1 LTSRDGSPLSWRERA
16 LPGLLFTALLIVAYS
31 DPLFVGRNFVGRD
44 LLVYN
49 LPMEMSVHEAYSRG
63 KLPVWSPEIS
73 GGRPLAPNPNAGAL
87 YPLRAAL
94 GALPFPEAARVF
106 PVFHW
111 IAAGVGMIVLLRA
124 IGVSRAGSWI
134 GAVTYAISGVGVSEV
149 FFPHIHPGMA
159 LLPWTVW
166 AVARPRASP
175 GGKLL
180 LLSFLFG
187 LLFLAGDVFTSG
199 MAVVSCA
206 IWILVEED
214 RSERPGALVLLV
226 LALVLAA
233 LIALPQILA
242 TSLWV
247 PETNRAVIGMKVR
260 DSLFFSIHP
269 LRLLELVVPYPLGF
283 TWTLENTDIWGW
295 AVFRGKG
302 MGLFS
307 SLYAGAF
314 AVIALVTGWRLPSK
328 GASFARLLFALA
340 LLVSVLPSLV
350 PASWE
355 RLPSPIP
362 LRNPEKFAVAW
373 TFALALFAGL
383 SLDRIRR
390 IGWPRWTLTVA
401 VALCLLAVGL
411 ALFGRPVGRWV
422 VAAIQGDPKDA
433 ERAAGQMPRAAAEAG
448 LLWVATVIA
457 LDRLRRPRRA
467 ELVAGLVLLTL
478 VPIEAN
484 RKIAR
489 TLPEQEV
496 FAPTPFARHLE
507 REDPQRFY
515 RTVGV
520 SLYQGGRSKAVIP
533 SPDDEYTD
541 RGRRNWVHYTPV
553 LWQRGMVF
561 NFDFDVG
568 DFSRVESL
576 RKFSVIAAEYPSG
589 KSLFGSLAL
598 RWAIR
603 FRDQVPLPGYRPFGG
618 DLLQKWDE
626 LPSALPAIR
635 LVEAWRE
642 ERSALDALNTVPRL
656 SDSEI
661 VLETGRRTSG
671 RARPGTVRI
680 LQDRPEA
687 LLAEVDSADPTWL
700 FVLRGYWPYRTV
712 EVDGRPVDAVPAQV
726 AYSAIEIP
734 AGRHSIEWRE
744 HLPGLEV
751 SRWGPLLFVPL
762 AIGLI
767 ARDRTRRV
775 RSRQ

>member
-1 LTSRDGSPLSWRERA
+1 LFAA
-16 LPGLLFTALLIVAYS
+16 LVIVAYA
-31 DPLFVGRNFVGRD
+31 DPLFVRRNFCGRD

-49 LPMEMSVHEAYSRG
+49 LPMEMSVHDAYSRG

-73 GGRPLAPNPNAGAL
+73 GGRPLLPNPNAGAL

-94 GALPFPEAARVF
+94 GVLSFPSAARVF

-111 IAAGVGMIVLLRA
+111 IAAGIGMIVLLRA

-134 GAVTYAISGVGVSEV
+134 GAVTYALSGVGVSEV
-149 FFPHIHPGMA
+149 FYPHIHPGMA

-166 AVARPRASP
+166 AVARRGTSP
-175 GGKLL
+175 GGRLL
-180 LLSFLFG
+180 LISFLFG
-187 LLFLAGDVFTSG
+187 LMLLAADVFTSG
-199 MAVVSCA
+199 MAIVSSA
-206 IWILVEED
+206 LWILVEED
-214 RSERPGALVLLV
+214 RSERAGALVLLV
-226 LALVLAA
+226 LALLLAA

-242 TSLWV
+242 TYLWI
-247 PETNRAVIGMKVR
+247 PETNRAVLGMKVR

-283 TWTLENTDIWGW
+283 TWTLQNSDIWGW
-295 AVFRGKG
+295 TVFRGKA

-314 AVIALVTGWRLPSK
+314 AVIALVTSWRLGSR
-328 GASFARLLFALA
+328 GANFARLLFALA

-350 PASWE
+350 PVSWE

-383 SLDRIRR
+383 SLDRFRR
-390 IGWPRWTLTVA
+390 IKWPRWMLA
-401 VALCLLAVGL
+401 VAALLGLLAIGL
-411 ALFGRPVGRWV
+411 TLFGRPVARWV
-422 VAAIQGDPKDA
+422 VAAIQGASKDV
-433 ERAAGQMPRAAAEAG
+433 EVAARQMPRAAAEAG
-448 LLWVATVIA
+448 LLWVATLIA
-457 LDRLRRPRRA
+457 LDRLRRPGRA
-467 ELVAGLVLLTL
+467 NLVAGLALLTL

-489 TLPEQEV
+489 TLREQEV
-496 FAPTPFARHLE
+496 FAPTRFARYID
-507 REDPQRFY
+507 REDPQHLY

-520 SLYQGGRSKAVIP
+520 SLYQPVVRGTYLP

-541 RGRRNWVHYTPV
+541 RARRLWVHFTPV
-553 LWQRGMVF
+553 LWRRGMAL
-561 NFDFDVG
+561 NTDFDVG

-576 RKFSVIAAEYPSG
+576 RKFSVIAAGFTDSERM
-589 KSLFGSLAL
+589 FGSLAL

-603 FRDQVPLPGYRPFGG
+603 FRDQNPLPGYRPFGG
-618 DLLQKWDE
+618 DLLQVWDE

-642 ERSALDALNTVPRL
+642 ETSALDAINTMPRL
-656 SDSEI
+656 SDSQI
-661 VLETGRRTSG
+661 VLETGRRASG
-671 RARPGTVRI
+671 RARPGTLRV
-680 LQDRPEA
+680 LEDRPEI
-687 LLAEVDSADPTWL
+687 LRLQVNSPDPTWL

-712 EVDGRPVDAVPAQV
+712 EIDGRPVESVPAQV
-726 AYSAIEIP
+726 AHSAIAVP
-734 AGRHSIEWRE
+734 SGRHTIEWRE
-744 HLPGLEV
+744 RVPGLEV

-767 ARDRTRRV
+767 ATDRARR
-775 RSRQ
+775 RRRLD

>member
-1 LTSRDGSPLSWRERA
+1 LTSRAESILSWRERA
-16 LPGLLFTALLIVAYS
+16 LPGLLFAALVIAVYA
-31 DPLFVGRNFVGRD
+31 DPLLVRRNFCGRD
-44 LLVYN
+44 LVVYN
-49 LPMEMSVHEAYSRG
+49 LPMEMSVHDAYSRG

-73 GGRPLAPNPNAGAL
+73 GGRPIIPNPNAGAL
-87 YPLRAAL
+87 YPPRAGL
-94 GALPFPEAARVF
+94 GFLSFPSAVRVF

-111 IAAGVGMIVLLRA
+111 IAAGLGVLVLLRA

-134 GAVTYAISGVGVSEV
+134 GAVTYTLSGVGVSEV

-166 AVARPRASP
+166 AVARRGTSP
-175 GGKLL
+175 GVRLL

-187 LLFLAGDVFTSG
+187 LMFLAADVFTSG
-199 MAVVSCA
+199 MAIVSCA
-206 IWILVEED
+206 LWILVEED
-214 RSERPGALVLLV
+214 RSERAGALVLLV

-242 TSLWV
+242 TSLWI
-247 PETNRAVIGMKVR
+247 PETNRAVLGMKVR

-283 TWTLENTDIWGW
+283 TWTLESSDIWGW
-295 AVFRGKG
+295 SVFRGKA

-314 AVIALVTGWRLPSK
+314 AVIALVTGWKLSSR
-328 GASFARLLFALA
+328 GANFARWLFALA
-340 LLVSVLPSLV
+340 LIVSVLPSLV
-350 PASWE
+350 PVSWE

-383 SLDRIRR
+383 ALDRFRR
-390 IGWPRWTLTVA
+390 LGWPRWILA
-401 VALCLLAVGL
+401 VAAGLCLLAIGL
-411 ALFGRPVGRWV
+411 TFFGRPLGRWAV
-422 VAAIQGDPKDA
+422 GAIQGDPKLA
-433 ERAAGQMPRAAAEAG
+433 EVAARQMPRAVAEAG
-448 LLWVATVIA
+448 LLWIATLIA
-457 LDRLRRPRRA
+457 VDRLRRPRRA
-467 ELVAGLVLLTL
+467 DLVAGLALLTL

-496 FAPTPFARHLE
+496 FAPSPFARRLE
-507 REDPQRFY
+507 HEDPQHLY
-515 RTVGV
+515 RTAGV
-520 SLYQGGRSKAVIP
+520 SLYRGGRSKAVIP

-541 RGRRNWVHYTPV
+541 RGRRSWVHYAPV
-553 LWQRGMVF
+553 LWHRGMVF

-589 KSLFGSLAL
+589 KWLFGSLAL

-603 FRDQVPLPGYRPFGG
+603 FRDQDPLPGYRPIGG
-618 DLLQKWDE
+618 DLLQEWDE
-626 LPSALPAIR
+626 LPSARPAIR
-635 LVEAWRE
+635 LIEAWRE
-642 ERSALDALNTVPRL
+642 ETSALDALNTVPRL

-661 VLETGRRTSG
+661 VLETGRRAAG
-671 RARPGTVRI
+671 RARPGTVRV
-680 LQDRPEA
+680 LEDRPEA
-687 LLAEVDSADPTWL
+687 LRAEVNSPDATWL
-700 FVLRGYWPYRTV
+700 FVLRGYWPYRTI
-712 EVDGRPVDAVPAQV
+712 EVDGRPVEAVPAQV
-726 AYSAIEIP
+726 AYSAIAVP
-734 AGRHSIEWRE
+734 PGRHTIEWRE
-744 HLPGLEV
+744 RVPGIEV
-751 SRWGPLLFVPL
+751 SRWGPLLFLPL

-767 ARDRTRRV
+767 ARDRNRR
-775 RSRQ
+775 RRRLH